1 MVKRKSFAGWCPTE
15 EVKNDFSD
23 FGISQRKGLDCSPK
37 NIKKA

>member
-23 FGISQRKGLDCSPK
+23 FKITKREGLDCSPK
-37 NIKKA
+37 NLKEA